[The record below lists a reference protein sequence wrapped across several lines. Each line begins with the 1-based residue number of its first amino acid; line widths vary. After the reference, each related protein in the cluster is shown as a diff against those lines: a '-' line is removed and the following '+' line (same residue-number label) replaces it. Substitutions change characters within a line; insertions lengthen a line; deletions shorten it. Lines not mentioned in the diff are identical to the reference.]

1 MKDERLRMM
10 KPVVYSPFYS
20 KWYPLR
26 PRIEKYTIVDTIP
39 KLRKLAKKAK
49 TKTEFAFDTET
60 NGLRAYG
67 PDKNFRCVCI
77 TISWGPRDNYYIPLA
92 HLRDEDIDRNLDLSV
107 ARPLLNKILGRKD
120 VRLIGHNI
128 KFDMHVLA
136 RIGVYVK
143 TIDLFDTMVG
153 VWLCDENTPNGL
165 KESSKIKMD
174 IDQTH
179 FADAVATV
187 PKEVKKRFGLKP
199 NSKATYDL
207 VLIDEGAPYALDDSY
222 FTWELY
228 LGLLEEL
235 EHEEMDK
242 IFYKHYMPFIWTL
255 YHMEERGITVDVD
268 KLRHMGVDMDKD
280 LEDLMYQM
288 VEIAGIQFNPSSQQL
303 GELLFGYVKEDKLNE
318 KTGKITKANP
328 NWDIIKRS
336 FKFRIISTTP
346 KGAPQVNND
355 VLWKLSRLEYKKS
368 KRKQQGVEFVKLLM
382 SYNKIKKLKSA
393 FVDGLLDQ
401 IYDDGKAHP
410 SYNIIGTDTGRLSC
424 TSPNLQQ
431 LPKAEE
437 EDQYQIRS
445 VFIGS
450 LDKST
455 GKRKKLIACDY
466 ANLEM
471 RVLAHFCVQRNMPI
485 ALEDGSSIEMGS
497 LVQKCDNSRKVKSYN
512 FDTGK
517 IEAQPITNFWKNGK
531 SNLYDTPQYRGTHD
545 DWLRIVN
552 DGDYSRLVVTDDHEI
567 FTPRGKVRAKNLHE
581 GDTMYYNAP
590 EFSDDLKELVVGI
603 TLGDSNFKDK
613 WSGLVFYHADS
624 QREYLDWKKSLLK
637 DYVGEVFE
645 DTTVNKIYLKANPFI
660 LKLKECYTQGK
671 DNSHKLINVDIVKHM
686 SVKSLAVWYLDDG
699 CFSHDDRCCS
709 MSGYSL
715 TIARKN
721 ISLDVVKA
729 LNNKFNFNFRLTS
742 TGISLSGSYFNKF
755 LRAIAPYCPK
765 CMNYKFPHFLKDL
778 VGTYIWNTAHR
789 DVTEV
794 KIVSIER
801 VQKGDPLFKKSLIQ
815 SGYDL
820 EVFGN
825 HNYFANNILVSN
837 SKDKNLIDMFLSGA
851 DTHGATAVNMFNLDC
866 EPNEVK
872 KKYHHLR
879 QAAKIIN
886 FMLMYGGGRFRLYTA
901 LRDDQSS
908 PIDLGS
914 EEYVTLYAKQIAE
927 FKRNFRGRKVPS
939 DGEIVAQIYIDRY
952 FDSYKGVAE
961 FIKREKRYAHRH
973 GYVYTLKRRKRRIP
987 DINSD
992 NFGTVGYCER
1002 VSVNAPIQGSAADIT
1017 SSAQNRVDLD
1027 DFFIE
1032 HGALLLLQ
1040 VHDELVMECPEEH
1053 VEVVTKRLQELMA
1066 HPFGDNIELN
1076 LPLRADADS
1085 GDSYQD
1091 AK

>member
-10 KPVVYSPFYS
+10 KPVVYNKFYA
-20 KWYPLR
+20 KWYPVR
-26 PRIEKYTIVDTIP
+26 PKIEKYTIIDTIP
-39 KLRKLAKKAK
+39 KLRKLVSKAKKQ
-49 TKTEFAFDTET
+49 TEFAFDAET

-67 PDKNFRCVCI
+67 PDNNFRCVCI

-92 HLRDEDIDRNLDLSV
+92 HLRDEDIDRNLDLNI

-136 RIGVYVK
+136 RIGVYIK
-143 TIDLFDTMVG
+143 TRDLFDTMVG

-187 PKEVKKRFGLKP
+187 PKEVKKRFGLKA

-207 VLIDEGAPYALDDSY
+207 VLIDDGAPYALDDSY
-222 FTWELY
+222 LTWELY

-242 IFYKHYMPFIWTL
+242 IFYRHYMPFVWTL
-255 YHMEERGITVDVD
+255 YHMEERGITVDIE
-268 KLRHMGVDMDKD
+268 KLTQMGVDMDKD

-288 VEIAGIQFNPSSQQL
+288 TEIAGIAFNPSSQQL

-346 KGAPQVNND
+346 KGAPQVSND
-355 VLWKLSRLEYKKS
+355 VLWKLSRLEYKNS

-401 IYDDGKAHP
+401 LYDDGKAHP

-424 TSPNLQQ
+424 TSPDLQQ
-431 LPKAEE
+431 LPKADE

-450 LDKST
+450 IDKNT

-471 RVLAHFCVQRNMPI
+471 RVLAHF
-485 ALEDGSSIEMGS
+485 
-497 LVQKCDNSRKVKSYN
+497 
-512 FDTGK
+512 
-517 IEAQPITNFWKNGK
+517 
-531 SNLYDTPQYRGTHD
+531 
-545 DWLRIVN
+545 
-552 DGDYSRLVVTDDHEI
+552 
-567 FTPRGKVRAKNLHE
+567 
-581 GDTMYYNAP
+581 
-590 EFSDDLKELVVGI
+590 
-603 TLGDSNFKDK
+603 
-613 WSGLVFYHADS
+613 
-624 QREYLDWKKSLLK
+624 
-637 DYVGEVFE
+637 
-645 DTTVNKIYLKANPFI
+645 
-660 LKLKECYTQGK
+660 
-671 DNSHKLINVDIVKHM
+671 
-686 SVKSLAVWYLDDG
+686 
-699 CFSHDDRCCS
+699 
-709 MSGYSL
+709 
-715 TIARKN
+715 
-721 ISLDVVKA
+721 
-729 LNNKFNFNFRLTS
+729 
-742 TGISLSGSYFNKF
+742 
-755 LRAIAPYCPK
+755 
-765 CMNYKFPHFLKDL
+765 
-778 VGTYIWNTAHR
+778 
-789 DVTEV
+789 
-794 KIVSIER
+794 
-801 VQKGDPLFKKSLIQ
+801 
-815 SGYDL
+815 
-820 EVFGN
+820 
-825 HNYFANNILVSN
+825 

-866 EPNEVK
+866 DPNEVK
-872 KKYHHLR
+872 KLYHHLR
-879 QAAKIIN
+879 QAAKTIN
-886 FMLMYGGGRFRLYTA
+886 FMLMYGGGRYRLYTA

-914 EEYVTLYAKQIAE
+914 EEYLTLYAKQIAE

-952 FDSYKGVAE
+952 FESYKGVAE

-1017 SSAQNRVDLD
+1017 SSAQNRVDSD

-1040 VHDELVMECPEEH
+1040 VHDELVLECPEEH
-1053 VEVVTKRLQELMA
+1053 VEVVTKHLQDLMS
-1066 HPFGDNIELN
+1066 HPFGDNVELN
-1076 LPLRADADS
+1076 LPLRADADF